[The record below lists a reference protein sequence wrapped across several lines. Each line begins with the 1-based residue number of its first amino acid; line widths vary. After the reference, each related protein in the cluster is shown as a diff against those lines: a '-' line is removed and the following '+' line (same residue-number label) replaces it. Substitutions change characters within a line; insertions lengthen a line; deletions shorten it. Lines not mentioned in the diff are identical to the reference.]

1 MRNYLFYPFQDSN
14 LDDVPPLSVNTTENI
29 THSTSVST
37 QTSPDRCPKRNIYTG
52 IYNIPFFNS
61 LLFPNIF
68 GGDTSGNDTSG
79 VDTSS
84 NETSPVETTPV
95 ETSPVETSP
104 VETTKILFYY
114 QTFSS
119 LDSIINLKLKTDSDI
134 YVYISSVHFG
144 ILNKEPYIGI
154 NDNPTNKQGSLWD
167 DALKAHENNVNIM
180 LMIGGAGGAYTA
192 LFSNFEVYYNLLY
205 ELLNEKR
212 YIKGVDLDIEES
224 IKLDDIK
231 MLIRRL
237 KKDFGD
243 DFIITLAPVASSVM
257 YDMPSMGGFI
267 YKDLNSSPE
276 GGLISWYNVQCYEE
290 CSFEIYNS
298 MVNNGYTPSKI
309 VIGMLGDSFD
319 SLSFIPV
326 MEEINKIKTKYPNM
340 AGCILWEYGDTHIN
354 PIEWGINI

>member
-84 NETSPVETTPV
+84 NETSPVETSPV

-119 LDSIINLKLKTDSDI
+119 LDSIINLKLKTNSDI

-298 MVNNGYTPSKI
+298 IINNGYTPSKI
-309 VIGMLGDSFD
+309 VIGMLGDNFD

>member
-1 MRNYLFYPFQDSN
+1 
-14 LDDVPPLSVNTTENI
+14 
-29 THSTSVST
+29 
-37 QTSPDRCPKRNIYTG
+37 
-52 IYNIPFFNS
+52 
-61 LLFPNIF
+61 
-68 GGDTSGNDTSG
+68 
-79 VDTSS
+79 
-84 NETSPVETTPV
+84 
-95 ETSPVETSP
+95 
-104 VETTKILFYY
+104 
-114 QTFSS
+114 
-119 LDSIINLKLKTDSDI
+119 
-134 YVYISSVHFG
+134 
-144 ILNKEPYIGI
+144 
-154 NDNPTNKQGSLWD
+154 
-167 DALKAHENNVNIM
+167 
-180 LMIGGAGGAYTA
+180 MIGGAGGAYTA

-298 MVNNGYTPSKI
+298 IINNGYTPSKI